1 VYMKA
6 KYTHDNRKKKNK
18 YKQRSKRDRHCL
30 REHEQLAAEID
41 MICRRILPDNR
52 IQFGAL
58 AGSEPEIRQN
68 ALIMALGGFL
78 AGNPEY
84 ARARKS
90 NDSNAIRPAVE
101 RTDAIALQISK
112 MRLGRELVKQFIR
125 HTQLSEHT
133 IGECRHP
140 SEIQPVEWPWEVQQA
155 VMMKGL
161 ARAVSHGKLSPSNAW
176 VFAMRV
182 GEGLTVQEI
191 SKILK
196 VTPGAVYQQ
205 IDRVRA
211 VLPEMLDGVEVS
223 FV

>member
-1 VYMKA
+1 MKE

-30 REHEQLAAEID
+30 REHEHLAAEID
-41 MICRRILPDNR
+41 MICRRILPDNT

-101 RTDAIALQISK
+101 RTVAIAL
-112 MRLGRELVKQFIR
+112 RLCKLRLSQDLAQHSSR
-125 HTQLSEHT
+125 HTQLSEHNG
-133 IGECRHP
+133 GECRHP
-140 SEIQPVEWPWEVQQA
+140 SYLEPAEWPREVQHA
-155 VMMKGL
+155 VIRQGL
-161 ARAVSHGKLSPSNAW
+161 ARAVTHGKISSSNAW
-176 VFAMRV
+176 VAAQRIV
-182 GEGLTVQEI
+182 EGLTVLEI
-191 SKILK
+191 STILD

-205 IDRVRA
+205 LDRVRT
-211 VLPEMLDGVEVS
+211 VLPEVLYGVEVS
-223 FV
+223 FRPR